1 MKSLMERRREIM
13 LMAMA
18 QGAEVIKGSFTVP
31 ADFTGT
37 YTLNYGKS
45 FSSYILL
52 IDMAEESKQDLY
64 DETSINNTISYFF
77 TAINPPQTIVDKTD
91 SGHAAITLTYN
102 PSSGNFGTGQL
113 GSTAYT
119 DSSFAVY
126 VRDLNGSGTT
136 RLVKG
141 FSYNYVLISLDG
153 INWR

>member
-1 MKSLMERRREIM
+1 
-13 LMAMA
+13 MAMA

-37 YTLNYGKS
+37 YTLNYGKA

-52 IDMAEESKQDLY
+52 IDMAEELKEDLY
-64 DETSINNTISYFF
+64 DETSITAATTYFF
-77 TAINPPQTIVDKTD
+77 TAIYPPQTVAEATD

-102 PSSGNFGTGQL
+102 PSNGNFGTGQL
-113 GSTAYT
+113 GSTVYT
-119 DSSFAVY
+119 GSSFAVS